1 MDYSNVL
8 SFINCLEKNYG
19 NRIAFSWLKDNQFIE
34 VTYAELVKEAKTLAH
49 YFNSIEF
56 NHKKIIVITEPTANF
71 NILLLGSLLSNNT
84 VIPLDIKLSPLEIA
98 GLIDHSDCDVIAYS
112 NSQSDLFRSAYELIE
127 STPRI
132 LNLDPGMNE
141 TYFRDVPDFV
151 DSYLNTPD
159 PENIAVMIYTS
170 GTFGTPKGV
179 MVKTSTILFQCESL
193 AKHLLTDNK
202 EVFLSMLPINHL
214 FAITTDIFIN
224 LSNGSEMC
232 LAQSLEKEHLFQCI
246 HERGVTQMITV
257 PLLINS
263 IRKGII
269 AGLNDGPILKK
280 IMFYTLFTI
289 AKFIKSQ
296 KIKRKL
302 FSSLYKKIGPG
313 LYRMVTGGASLGLEL
328 PKWYQTIGLNLY
340 EGYGLTETGPVL
352 AVNTVSHT
360 RFGSVGKP
368 IEGIDIKIHN
378 PNDEGI
384 GEIYTKGPQI
394 MKGYY
399 KNEELTRDTFDG
411 EYFKTGDLGL
421 IDRDGYLFIK
431 GRAKR
436 LIVLDGGKK
445 VHSEEVENFFA
456 QKEDIGD
463 LCILGKRQIEGQED
477 CENEQVILACTLNP
491 EFYPEYSEDN
501 IKKVKNDLLEMSQSL
516 ASYKRPQYIFVL
528 EGELPKT
535 TTLKVQVLKVGKL
548 LKDKF

>member
-8 SFINCLEKNYG
+8 SFVNSLEENYSDK
-19 NRIAFSWLKDNQFIE
+19 IAFSWLRDNQFVE
-34 VTYAELVKEAKTLAH
+34 VTYSQLTKEAKTLAH

-56 NHKKIIVITEPTANF
+56 NHKKIIVLTEPTANF
-71 NILLLGSLLSNNT
+71 NILLLGAILSNNT
-84 VIPLDIKLSPLEIA
+84 VIPLDIKLTPVEIA

-112 NSQSDLFRSAYELIE
+112 KAQEDKFHASFKLIK
-127 STPRI
+127 SNPRI

-141 TYFRDVPDFV
+141 TYFRDVPDFI
-151 DSYLNTPD
+151 DSHLNTPD
-159 PENIAVMIYTS
+159 PSNAAVMIYTS

-179 MVKTSTILFQCESL
+179 MVKTSTILFQCASL
-193 AKHLLTDNK
+193 AKHLKTNNK

-232 LAQSLEKEHLFQCI
+232 LAQSLDKEHLFKCI
-246 HERGVTQMITV
+246 HERNVTQMITV

-269 AGLNDGPILKK
+269 SGLNDGPLLKK
-280 IMFYTLFTI
+280 VMFYGLFYI
-289 AKFIKSQ
+289 SKMIKSQ

-302 FSSLYKKIGPG
+302 FASLYKKIGPG
-313 LYRMVTGGASLGLEL
+313 LYRMVTGGAALGLEL
-328 PKWYQTIGLNLY
+328 SKWYETIGLNLY

-352 AVNTVSHT
+352 AVNTTSHT

-368 IEGIDIKIHN
+368 IEGIDVIINN
-378 PNDEGI
+378 PNESGI

-394 MKGYY
+394 MIGYY

-421 IDRDGYLFIK
+421 IDKDGYLFIK

-445 VHSEEVENFFA
+445 VHSEEVEGFFS
-456 QKEDIGD
+456 QKEDLGD
-463 LCILGKRQIEGQED
+463 LCILGKRQVEGQED
-477 CENEQVILACTLNP
+477 CSMEQVILVTTLNP
-491 EFYPEYSEDN
+491 DFYSEYNDEN
-501 IKKVKNDLLEMSQSL
+501 INKVKKELNEMSQSL
-516 ASYKRPQYIFVL
+516 AAYKRPSYIFIL
-528 EGELPKT
+528 DGELPKT